1 MAIDK
6 KAYALANGY
15 TDETVIGGGAIKGKN
30 CTISK
35 IEDIDGGHRITFG
48 WTLDDGTTKSQT
60 LDVKD
65 GADGHTPVKGVDY
78 YDGEKGDKGE
88 TGVNGVD
95 GYSPTVVENANNTE
109 SDYKL
114 DITDATG
121 TFTTPNLIG
130 KQGIQGPKG
139 ERGETG
145 LQGQQGIQGVKGDK
159 GEDGLPF
166 LIYKQYEVGIEEF
179 NEADFPEVGLMFMV
193 HVFEEG
199 KGYPIYRYTADGTD
213 TPYSFITYMNTEG
226 IKGEKGDKGDTGNQG
241 IAGIDGKDGTTYTPS
256 IGTVTTVESNVEASA
271 TVSVNT
277 ETKEAVFNFAIPRGK
292 DGDRNADTVNGHTVK
307 SDVPENAVFTDTI
320 YDDTEIKVEISK
332 KADKEK
338 LSKLENSGI
347 ADEMLI
353 NNSIGKNMSWSELEN
368 AKTVT
373 YFTNW
378 DDSTHFPN
386 LYGSGVLI
394 PGLDVSNK
402 YIIYIDNNN
411 TEYINVKA
419 VNGWSGWKELATMD
433 KVADLGSYINGV
445 KLTPT
450 TDGNLENQVDIG
462 TIKLPKGKWII
473 FASGWNP
480 TDVYGSETII
490 GLKGSVD
497 FIRQYNTVMFNF
509 SAFRNVTT
517 ETTYTLAYSQGSG
530 TSKNITTNYNFY
542 AVKVGL

>member
-1 MAIDK
+1 MANNYQILSEDAIKYLCGLIRDLASVSEGIDNINLADDKTFSNIYIKNLIDK
-6 KAYALANGY
+6 CLEDANAEAEKLVGALTHLTCEETAIQPTLDNSEINVIYLYSANGNPPY
-15 TDETVIGGGAIKGKN
+15 QQFLKISEDKLIDLGSTSISLEDYIKVADVAKDYATKVELKAVTDKIGTTTLTTTDTTITGAI
-30 CTISK
+30 
-35 IEDIDGGHRITFG
+35 EE
-48 WTLDDGTTKSQT
+48 
-60 LDVKD
+60 
-65 GADGHTPVKGVDY
+65 VKGI
-78 YDGEKGDKGE
+78 
-88 TGVNGVD
+88 
-95 GYSPTVVENANNTE
+95 A
-109 SDYKL
+109 
-114 DITDATG
+114 
-121 TFTTPNLIG
+121 
-130 KQGIQGPKG
+130 
-139 ERGETG
+139 
-145 LQGQQGIQGVKGDK
+145 
-159 GEDGLPF
+159 
-166 LIYKQYEVGIEEF
+166 
-179 NEADFPEVGLMFMV
+179 
-193 HVFEEG
+193 EG
-199 KGYPIYRYTADGTD
+199 KADKSEIPTTLPANG
-213 TPYSFITYMNTEG
+213 
-226 IKGEKGDKGDTGNQG
+226 GN
-241 IAGIDGKDGTTYTPS
+241 S
-256 IGTVTTVESNVEASA
+256 
-271 TVSVNT
+271 
-277 ETKEAVFNFAIPRGK
+277 
-292 DGDRNADTVNGHTVK
+292 DTVNNHTVK

-347 ADEMLI
+347 ADEILI
-353 NNSIGKNMSWSELEN
+353 NNSIGRNMSWSELEN

-378 DDSTHFPN
+378 NDSTHFPN

-394 PGLDVSNK
+394 PGLDASNK

-480 TDVYGSETII
+480 TVTYDSEIII

-497 FIRQYNTVMFNF
+497 FIRQYKTVMFNF

-530 TSKNITTNYNFY
+530 TSKNVTTNYDFY
-542 AVKVGL
+542 AVKVGF

>member
-48 WTLDDGTTKSQT
+48 WTLDNGTTKSQT

-65 GADGHTPVKGVDY
+65 GADGYTPVKGVDY
-78 YDGEKGDKGE
+78 VDGAKGDKGE
-88 TGVNGVD
+88 KGANGVD

-109 SDYKL
+109 SNYKL

-145 LQGQQGIQGVKGDK
+145 LQGPQGIQGVKGDK

-199 KGYPIYRYTADGTD
+199 KGYPVYRYTADGTD
-213 TPYSFITYMNTEG
+213 TPYSLITYMNTEG
-226 IKGEKGDKGDTGNQG
+226 IKGEKGDKGDAGEQG
-241 IAGIDGKDGTTYTPS
+241 IAGIDGKDGTTYTPF
-256 IGTVTTVESNVEASA
+256 IGTVTTVDSNELASA
-271 TVSVNT
+271 SVSVNT
-277 ETKEAVFNFAIPRGK
+277 ETKEAVFNFAIPKGNK
-292 DGDRNADTVNGHTVK
+292 GIDGVQISDNETVEDKTWSSQKTSSKIAEVETELNAKLVG
-307 SDVPENAVFTDTI
+307 
-320 YDDTEIKVEISK
+320 
-332 KADKEK
+332 KADKEELNK
-338 LSKLENSGI
+338 LKNSGI
-347 ADEMLI
+347 ADEILI
-353 NNSIGKNMSWSELEN
+353 NNSIGRNMSWSELEN

-394 PGLDVSNK
+394 PGLDASNK

-411 TEYINVKA
+411 TEYINVKT
-419 VNGWSGWKELATMD
+419 VNGWSTWQELATMD
-433 KVADLGSYINGV
+433 KLGG
-445 KLTPT
+445 LT
-450 TDGNLENQVDIG
+450 
-462 TIKLPKGKWII
+462 
-473 FASGWNP
+473 FSASGTTLSITNG
-480 TDVYGSETII
+480 T
-490 GLKGSVD
+490 
-497 FIRQYNTVMFNF
+497 NTW
-509 SAFRNVTT
+509 
-517 ETTYTLAYSQGSG
+517 TLEANS
-530 TSKNITTNYNFY
+530 
-542 AVKVGL
+542 

>member
-48 WTLDDGTTKSQT
+48 WTLDNGTTKSQT

-65 GADGHTPVKGVDY
+65 GVDGYTPVKGVDY
-78 YDGEKGDKGE
+78 FDGEKGDKGE
-88 TGVNGVD
+88 KGANGVD
-95 GYSPTVVENANNTE
+95 GSSPTVIENANNTE
-109 SDYKL
+109 NDYKL

-199 KGYPIYRYTADGTD
+199 KGYPVYRYTADGTG
-213 TPYSFITYMNTEG
+213 TPYSLITYMNTEG
-226 IKGEKGDKGDTGNQG
+226 IKGEKGDKGDAGEQG
-241 IAGIDGKDGTTYTPS
+241 IAGINGKDGTTYTPS

-271 TVSVNT
+271 SVSVNT
-277 ETKEAVFNFAIPRGK
+277 ETKEAVFNFAIPKGNK
-292 DGDRNADTVNGHTVK
+292 GLDGVQISDDETVK
-307 SDVPENAVFTDTI
+307 NKTWSSSKIAEVE
-320 YDDTEIKVEISK
+320 TELNTKLNG
-332 KADKEK
+332 KADKEE

-347 ADEMLI
+347 ADEILI
-353 NNSIGKNMSWSELEN
+353 NNSIGRNMSWSELEN

-378 DDSTHFPN
+378 NDSTHFPN

-394 PGLDVSNK
+394 PGLDASNK

-480 TDVYGSETII
+480 TDAYGSETII
-490 GLKGSVD
+490 GLKGSAD
-497 FIRQYNTVMFNF
+497 CIRQYNTVMFNF

-530 TSKNITTNYNFY
+530 TSKNVTTNYDFY
-542 AVKVGL
+542 AVKVGF

>member
-1 MAIDK
+1 MAN
-6 KAYALANGY
+6 YM
-15 TDETVIGGGAIKGKN
+15 
-30 CTISK
+30 
-35 IEDIDGGHRITFG
+35 
-48 WTLDDGTTKSQT
+48 TTS
-60 LDVKD
+60 L
-65 GADGHTPVKGVDY
+65 
-78 YDGEKGDKGE
+78 E
-88 TGVNGVD
+88 
-95 GYSPTVVENANNTE
+95 
-109 SDYKL
+109 
-114 DITDATG
+114 ATKYLCG
-121 TFTTPNLIG
+121 LI
-130 KQGIQGPKG
+130 
-139 ERGETG
+139 RD
-145 LQGQQGIQGVKGDK
+145 L
-159 GEDGLPF
+159 
-166 LIYKQYEVGIEEF
+166 
-179 NEADFPEVGLMFMV
+179 
-193 HVFEEG
+193 
-199 KGYPIYRYTADGTD
+199 
-213 TPYSFITYMNTEG
+213 
-226 IKGEKGDKGDTGNQG
+226 
-241 IAGIDGKDGTTYTPS
+241 
-256 IGTVTTVESNVEASA
+256 A
-271 TVSVNT
+271 TVSEGIDDINLRSDGTFSSVMIDTLIKKCLEDSNEYT
-277 ETKEAVFNFAIPRGK
+277 EKLVANLSRLELKLVTSESEITESNILYLFKPDGATSYNQYVVIEGNKVLLGTCDINMADYIKAADVAKDYATKVELKAVTDKIGTTTLTTTDTTITGAIEEVKGSIEDKADKSDIPTTLPASG
-292 DGDRNADTVNGHTVK
+292 GNSDTVNNHTVK
-307 SDVPENAVFTDTI
+307 SDVPENAVFTDTV
-320 YDDTEIKVEISK
+320 YDDTDIKAEISK

-347 ADEMLI
+347 ADKILI
-353 NNSIGKNMSWSELEN
+353 NNSIGRNMSWSELEN

-411 TEYINVKA
+411 TEYINVKT

-480 TDVYGSETII
+480 TVTYDSEIII

-530 TSKNITTNYNFY
+530 TSKNVTTNYNFY